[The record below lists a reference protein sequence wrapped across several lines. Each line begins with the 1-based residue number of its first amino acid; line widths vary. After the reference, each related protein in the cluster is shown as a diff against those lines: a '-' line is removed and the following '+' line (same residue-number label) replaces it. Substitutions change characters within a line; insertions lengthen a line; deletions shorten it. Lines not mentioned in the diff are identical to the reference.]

1 MISSMATLGLNLFQ
15 NLAVLSAFLI
25 FYYQWSNGEEIQ
37 MSKSF
42 AILAMVYYLFVTVNQ
57 STYLAVFQLSNFF
70 AILNRISS
78 VLRLEQYDKS
88 SVKPDQ
94 ANSKIPVTD
103 RNSAG

>member
-1 MISSMATLGLNLFQ
+1 MISSMATLGFSLFQ

-57 STYLAVFQLSNFF
+57 LTSLAVFQLSNF
-70 AILNRISS
+70 
-78 VLRLEQYDKS
+78 
-88 SVKPDQ
+88 
-94 ANSKIPVTD
+94 
-103 RNSAG
+103 

>member
-1 MISSMATLGLNLFQ
+1 MNLFQ

-25 FYYQWSNGEEIQ
+25 FYYQWSNGVQIE

-57 STYLAVFQLSNFF
+57 LTYLAVFQLSNFF

-78 VLRLEQYDKS
+78 VLRLEEYGERDSKPVDKNKN
-88 SVKPDQ
+88 KP
-94 ANSKIPVTD
+94 SK
-103 RNSAG
+103 

>member
-1 MISSMATLGLNLFQ
+1 
-15 NLAVLSAFLI
+15 
-25 FYYQWSNGEEIQ
+25 

-42 AILAMVYYLFVTVNQ
+42 AILAMVYYLFMTVNQ
-57 STYLAVFQLSNFF
+57 LTYLAVFQLSNFF

-88 SVKPDQ
+88 CVKPDQ